1 MDQQMHTMTSMSV
14 IEVSSLPIQEKLRLM
29 EAIWLDLRA
38 RIEPMGIPQ
47 QHRVL
52 LDARRA
58 LMESGESVLHNWDDV
73 KHSIGRR

>member
-29 EAIWLDLRA
+29 EAIWLDLGA

-47 QHRVL
+47 QHQTL
-52 LDARRA
+52 LDTRRA
-58 LMESGESVLHNWDDV
+58 RVESGESVLHNWDDV